1 MCCFKGRI
9 SVTGTHDANRRKEIL
24 TIKNNASFR
33 PRISEINNTFIEQ
46 EEDLDIVMT
55 MYNLLEYS
63 DNYTMKSGSLWN
75 YYRDE
80 VNDDASENSDYD
92 NYRIKN
98 NKTVLSKYFKYKTK
112 I

>member
-9 SVTGTHDANRRKEIL
+9 SVTGTHDANRRKGIL

-33 PRISEINNTFIEQ
+33 PRISEINNTFIEK

-63 DNYTMKSGSLWN
+63 DNYSMKSESLWN
-75 YYRDE
+75 Y
-80 VNDDASENSDYD
+80 
-92 NYRIKN
+92 
-98 NKTVLSKYFKYKTK
+98 
-112 I
+112 